1 MRQSHIPSGH
11 NKLTNLILVVVR
23 VEIEVLCF
31 HVPLVVPPPVE
42 CQRLVDE
49 ERVVH
54 GCDEQLLC
62 GGQALTLWRPYVQR
76 DPRLGQQPE
85 QPHPCVL

>member
-1 MRQSHIPSGH
+1 M
-11 NKLTNLILVVVR
+11 VVR
-23 VEIEVLCF
+23 VEIEVLRF
-31 HVPLVVPPPVE
+31 HVPLVIPPPVE

-54 GCDEQLLC
+54 GRDEQLLR
-62 GGQALTLWRPYVQR
+62 GGQALTLWCPDVQR

-85 QPHPCVL
+85 QPHPRVLQEGVVRARQGGNG